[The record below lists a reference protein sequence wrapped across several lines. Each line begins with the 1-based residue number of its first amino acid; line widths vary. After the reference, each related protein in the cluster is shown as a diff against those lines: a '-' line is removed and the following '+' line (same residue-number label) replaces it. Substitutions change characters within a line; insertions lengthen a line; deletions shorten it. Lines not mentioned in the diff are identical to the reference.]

1 MPREKELRS
10 RIERDAADGQLRGA
24 GEVRQ
29 AAWRG
34 QDPLE
39 AGTGRHAALPCRVLP
54 CRRLESTARDW
65 PVVGAPAS
73 ALRRFRRQRRSRR
86 DGGLAQLPPCFAG
99 RPHAMVLEE
108 AWPPAA
114 VLGRGWREFPQV
126 VDPLRGE
133 VAGQPEELREPQLLA
148 YAVHQPEP
156 HQILGGPLPAFDHFD
171 RVELPEEAGPQRS
184 GEHTG
189 IVVSGTGRRQWSSRF
204 GLRTPRSIK
213 VPTTGGDATRAVRPA
228 IQSASPLL
236 HA

>member
-1 MPREKELRS
+1 MPREKSCGRESSAMRQTGS
-10 RIERDAADGQLRGA
+10 CAAQGRFGKQRG
-24 GEVRQ
+24 E
-29 AAWRG
+29 
-34 QDPLE
+34 DKILLE

-54 CRRLESTARDW
+54 CRRLELTARDW

-99 RPHAMVLEE
+99 RPHAIVLEG